1 MMDNIF
7 ELSNLVSVLVGAGV
21 TAVFFMLSKAADSV
35 VTKAAFTETDLD
47 NQAIIAVARALA
59 ERKLISAAALKKVQ
73 DKLDPEEVFTV
84 IQPASE

>member
-21 TAVFFMLSKAADSV
+21 TAVFFMLAKAADSV
-35 VTKAAFTETDLD
+35 VDKAAFTETDLD
-47 NQAIIAVARALA
+47 NQAIIAVAEALHS
-59 ERKLISAAALKKVQ
+59 RGLITAAALKKVR

-84 IQPASE
+84 ISPSE